1 MKGFSGFG
9 NESPMKQNIH
19 TDTTD
24 DGIIK
29 DLPQGSGYA
38 RKQKRKNYFTTSNKE
53 NRSIKQVFIDYSKAI
68 KRKFNKSPLEQ
79 GDKNKSKEKIEKE
92 KKEWIKEEH
101 KRLPF
106 NSEEEAEHYYNKAKY
121 APPTDAASWPTDKTA

>member
-19 TDTTD
+19 TDVTG
-24 DGIIK
+24 DGVVPNLK
-29 DLPQGSGYA
+29 QGSGYA
-38 RKQKRKNYFTTSNKE
+38 SKQLRKNYFTTSTKK
-53 NRSIKQVFIDYSKAI
+53 NRSIKQVFVDYSKAI
-68 KRKFNKSPLEQ
+68 KRKFKSPLEQ
-79 GDKNKSKEKIEKE
+79 GDKNKSKEEIEKE

-106 NSEEEAEHYYNKAKY
+106 NSEAEAEYYYNKARH
-121 APPTDAASWPTDKTA
+121 APPTDVASWPTDKIA